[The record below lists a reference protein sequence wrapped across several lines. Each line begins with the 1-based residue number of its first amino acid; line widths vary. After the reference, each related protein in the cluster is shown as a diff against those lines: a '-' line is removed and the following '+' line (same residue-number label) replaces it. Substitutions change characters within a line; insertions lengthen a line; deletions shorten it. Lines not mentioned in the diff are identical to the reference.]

1 MCLIWQDDDDGH
13 LIVLGIAEELMVKA
27 ADVYLEQ
34 FARLGV
40 FSKVEALAAAPAATL
55 SADGESLLATGESTG
70 DIGFNTT
77 VMQQNKYTDS

>member
-1 MCLIWQDDDDGH
+1 M
-13 LIVLGIAEELMVKA
+13 LGIAEELMVKA

-55 SADGESLLATGESTG
+55 SADGESLVPAG
-70 DIGFNTT
+70 
-77 VMQQNKYTDS
+77 